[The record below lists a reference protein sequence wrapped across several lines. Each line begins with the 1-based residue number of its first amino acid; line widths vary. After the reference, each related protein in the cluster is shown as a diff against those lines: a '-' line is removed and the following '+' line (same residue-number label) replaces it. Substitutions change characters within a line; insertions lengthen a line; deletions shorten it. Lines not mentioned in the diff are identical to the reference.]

1 MTFRIPLVC
10 TLCFVTLF
18 AFASVWAEEEP
29 KSPVLSEAT
38 TMMEIFAYLNYE
50 SEKLVHIPPSE
61 RTVAFAP
68 FLFAAGERLLEIATD
83 PRETRQ
89 GHSLKFS
96 AITGQLQA
104 GVEGA
109 EQQLETF
116 LNELAA
122 RDAELA
128 EPFQFSALMFKT
140 RIHGFAQTEQRIE
153 AFLKELEAKEQ
164 TPERVRRLF
173 GGQFVLFAERA
184 KIAEATPAN
193 FNRFMSELK
202 GWTYG
207 RHAPFVAVAS
217 LGFEIA
223 HRNNVP
229 AERVVRELTEFIQSP
244 QCTLPEEGKKEL
256 IAELEKML
264 RLAPGADPKLFGK
277 TIDNEEFK
285 WEDLREKYVL
295 IKFTAT
301 WCGPCKAQIPGMR
314 EAYEKYKDKGLEIV
328 SVYMAEHTPDP
339 VATVK
344 AAVEEEKITWIVLS
358 EALTA
363 RAGQPI
369 FGQFYAIPGFPTF
382 VLTNKE
388 GKIIMP
394 ASHGDE
400 WKAKLAEIFE

>member
-1 MTFRIPLVC
+1 M
-10 TLCFVTLF
+10 
-18 AFASVWAEEEP
+18 
-29 KSPVLSEAT
+29 
-38 TMMEIFAYLNYE
+38 
-50 SEKLVHIPPSE
+50 
-61 RTVAFAP
+61 
-68 FLFAAGERLLEIATD
+68 EIATD

-96 AITGQLQA
+96 ALTGQLRA

-122 RDAELA
+122 QDAELA
-128 EPFQFSALMFKT
+128 ESFQYSALVFKT
-140 RIHGFAQTEQRIE
+140 RMNGIAQTEQRIE

-164 TPERVRRLF
+164 IPERVRRLSD
-173 GGQFVLFAERA
+173 GQFFLFAERA
-184 KIAEATPAN
+184 KNAEATPAN
-193 FNRFMSELK
+193 FSRFVSELK

-207 RHAPFVAVAS
+207 RHIDDAVL

-244 QCTLPEEGKKEL
+244 QHPSSEEGGKIL
-256 IAELEKML
+256 ISGMEKML
-264 RLAPGADPKLFGK
+264 RLAPGVDPKLFGK
-277 TIDNEEFK
+277 TINDEEFK
-285 WEDLREKYVL
+285 WEDLRGKYVL

-301 WCGPCKAQIPGMR
+301 WCGPCKALIPGMR

-328 SVYMAEHTPDP
+328 SVYMAERTPDP

-344 AAVEEEKITWIVLS
+344 AAVEESEITWIVLS
-358 EALTA
+358 EVLTA

-369 FGQFYAIPGFPTF
+369 FGHFYVILGYPTF
-382 VLTNKE
+382 VLVDKE

-394 ASHGDE
+394 ASHGDT
-400 WKAKLAEIFE
+400 WKAKLVEIFE